1 MSIDLVFTLSK
12 VINNKH
18 MINVVI
24 QLYLCKRS
32 YAKCEMIL
40 HDIALRIYMCFAD
53 ERWIVEYADVAYVR
67 LLRRI
72 CSSRNICAN
81 H

>member
-1 MSIDLVFTLSK
+1 
-12 VINNKH
+12 
-18 MINVVI
+18 
-24 QLYLCKRS
+24 
-32 YAKCEMIL
+32 MIL

-53 ERWIVEYADVAYVR
+53 ERWIVEYADLAYVR